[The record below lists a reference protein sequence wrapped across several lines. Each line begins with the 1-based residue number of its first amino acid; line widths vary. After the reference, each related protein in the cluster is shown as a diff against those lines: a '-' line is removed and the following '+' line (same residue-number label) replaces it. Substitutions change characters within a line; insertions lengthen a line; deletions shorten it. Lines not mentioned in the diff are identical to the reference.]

1 MKKLMII
8 FMLLIPVFAYA
19 LFPCQQYEYSEL
31 KDMDQATLE
40 VEYCKVF
47 YTTKE
52 KIDFLIKTDDKMTW
66 KEVDTCTNTLD
77 KMKRVYKQKFNKD
90 MPLCPDKAKK
100 EKEVWPDRIEE

>member
-8 FMLLIPVFAYA
+8 FMLLIPVFVYA

-52 KIDFLIKTDDKMTW
+52 K
-66 KEVDTCTNTLD
+66 
-77 KMKRVYKQKFNKD
+77 
-90 MPLCPDKAKK
+90 
-100 EKEVWPDRIEE
+100 